1 MYSVIL
7 VGNAPHMYNICMNYA
22 ISKRTTMDMATAEVR
37 VREELL
43 KEGFGVLTEIDMQAT
58 LKKKIDADIRPYK
71 ILGACNPPFALK
83 SLQLE
88 DYIGLMLPCNVLLQQ
103 RENGIEVS
111 AIDPVASM
119 MAVKN
124 AALEATAGEVRDKL
138 KRVIAAL

>member
-1 MYSVIL
+1 MS
-7 VGNAPHMYNICMNYA
+7 YA
-22 ISKRTTMDMATAEVR
+22 ISKTVSTDMAAAEAR
-37 VREELL
+37 VREELQ

-58 LKKKIDADIRPYK
+58 LKKKLDADIRPYK

-83 SLQLE
+83 SLQAE

-103 RENGIEVS
+103 RDGGVEVS

-124 AALEATAGEVRDKL
+124 PQLEATAGEVREKL
-138 KRVIAAL
+138 RRVIAAV

>member
-1 MYSVIL
+1 MS
-7 VGNAPHMYNICMNYA
+7 YA
-22 ISKRTTMDMATAEVR
+22 ISKTVSGDMVTTEAR
-37 VREELL
+37 VREELQ

-58 LKKKIDADIRPYK
+58 LKKKLDADIRPYK

-83 SLQLE
+83 SLQAE

-103 RENGIEVS
+103 RDSGTEVS

-119 MAVKN
+119 MAVN
-124 AALEATAGEVRDKL
+124 NQQLEATAAEVREKL

>member
-1 MYSVIL
+1 
-7 VGNAPHMYNICMNYA
+7 
-22 ISKRTTMDMATAEVR
+22 MATAEVR
-37 VREELL
+37 LREELA

-58 LKKKIDADIRPYK
+58 LKKRLDADIRPYK

-83 SLQLE
+83 SLQAE

-103 RENGIEVS
+103 REGGVEVS

-124 AALEATAGEVRDKL
+124 PQLEATAAEVREKL
-138 KRVIAAL
+138 KRVIAAV

>member
-1 MYSVIL
+1 MAVYRIFLHPLIMS
-7 VGNAPHMYNICMNYA
+7 YA
-22 ISKRTTMDMATAEVR
+22 ISKTVSSDMAATEAR
-37 VREELL
+37 VREELQN
-43 KEGFGVLTEIDMQAT
+43 EGFGVLTEIDMQAT
-58 LKKKIDADIRPYK
+58 LKKKLDADIRPYK

-83 SLQLE
+83 SLQAE

-103 RENGIEVS
+103 RENGTEVS

-124 AALEATAGEVRDKL
+124 PQLEATAAEVREKL

>member
-1 MYSVIL
+1 MS
-7 VGNAPHMYNICMNYA
+7 YA
-22 ISKRTTMDMATAEVR
+22 ISKTVSTDMATAEVR
-37 VREELL
+37 LREELA

-58 LKKKIDADIRPYK
+58 LKKRLDADIRPYK

-83 SLQLE
+83 SLQAE

-103 RENGIEVS
+103 REGGVEVS

-124 AALEATAGEVRDKL
+124 PQLEATAAEVREKL
-138 KRVIAAL
+138 KRVIAAV

>member
-1 MYSVIL
+1 MR
-7 VGNAPHMYNICMNYA
+7 YA
-22 ISKRTTMDMATAEVR
+22 ISKTVSSDMTTTETR
-37 VREELL
+37 VREELQ

-58 LKKKIDADIRPYK
+58 LKKKLDADIRPYK

-83 SLQLE
+83 SLQAE

-103 RENGIEVS
+103 RENGTEVS

-124 AALEATAGEVRDKL
+124 PQLEATAAEVREKL

>member
-1 MYSVIL
+1 MADSSTAVYTTS
-7 VGNAPHMYNICMNYA
+7 MSYA
-22 ISKRTTMDMATAEVR
+22 ISKTVSSDMTTTEAR
-37 VREELL
+37 VREELQ

-58 LKKKIDADIRPYK
+58 LKKKLDADIRPYK

-83 SLQLE
+83 SLQAE
-88 DYIGLMLPCNVLLQQ
+88 DYIGLMLPCSVLLQQ
-103 RENGIEVS
+103 RDSGVEVS

-124 AALEATAGEVRDKL
+124 PQLEATAAEVREKL

>member
-1 MYSVIL
+1 MVDNSTAVYTTAMS
-7 VGNAPHMYNICMNYA
+7 YA
-22 ISKRTTMDMATAEVR
+22 ISKTVSSDMTTTEAR
-37 VREELL
+37 VREELQ

-58 LKKKIDADIRPYK
+58 LKKKLDADIRPYK

-83 SLQLE
+83 SLQAE

-103 RENGIEVS
+103 RENGTEVS

-124 AALEATAGEVRDKL
+124 PQLEATAAEVREKL

>member
-1 MYSVIL
+1 MS
-7 VGNAPHMYNICMNYA
+7 YA
-22 ISKRTTMDMATAEVR
+22 ISKTVSSDMTTAEAR
-37 VREELL
+37 VREELQ

-58 LKKKIDADIRPYK
+58 LKKKLDADIRPYK

-83 SLQLE
+83 SLQAE

-103 RENGIEVS
+103 REQGTEVS

-119 MAVKN
+119 LAIKN
-124 AALEATAGEVRDKL
+124 PALEAAAAEVREKL